1 MFLPCAVPEAGTL
14 PGLSPLP
21 KLWCGLGWEWV
32 PYWACG
38 VSERLC
44 GWVVGGDEVGRDG
57 GGAEM
62 HDSLGGGRA
71 REPTDETVSER
82 PSLRVDGCT
91 RAL

>member
-1 MFLPCAVPEAGTL
+1 M
-14 PGLSPLP
+14 
-21 KLWCGLGWEWV
+21 
-32 PYWACG
+32 
-38 VSERLC
+38 SERLY

-57 GGAEM
+57 EGAEM

-82 PSLRVDGCT
+82 PSPRVDGCT

>member
-1 MFLPCAVPEAGTL
+1 M
-14 PGLSPLP
+14 
-21 KLWCGLGWEWV
+21 
-32 PYWACG
+32 
-38 VSERLC
+38 
-44 GWVVGGDEVGRDG
+44 VGDDEVGREG

-82 PSLRVDGCT
+82 AGLRVDGCT